1 MDFDELKRLV
11 REHYPFPIAHA
22 QKKTHKHICN
32 QKDNGMF
39 IMAEPSSAYGR
50 FP

>member
-22 QKKTHKHICN
+22 HTKTLGVLD
-32 QKDNGMF
+32 DNRK
-39 IMAEPSSAYGR
+39 SSNAFWKPGR
-50 FP
+50 SRSSF